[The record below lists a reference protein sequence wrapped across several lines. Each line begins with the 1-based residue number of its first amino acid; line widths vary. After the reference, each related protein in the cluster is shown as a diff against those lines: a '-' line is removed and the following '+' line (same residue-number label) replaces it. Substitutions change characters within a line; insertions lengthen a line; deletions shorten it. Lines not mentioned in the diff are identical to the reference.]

1 MASTSADQIRP
12 EGNHSLSTP
21 VRFLILSD
29 THGAKLPENLPPCDV
44 LLHCGDLTEDGTPES
59 ISLALQHLGK
69 VKANLKLVISGNHE
83 ISLDKSYWLSQGGEE
98 ADAERA
104 LGMVSPKASS
114 EASENGI
121 TFLWEGTYTFT
132 LACGA
137 TFRIYASPYT
147 PVYGTSAFQ
156 YHSKEDRFNSAGTP
170 SWAQN
175 VGTETSTIPNN
186 VDIVMTHGPARYIL
200 DEIDGHRPSNALST
214 RSYSTSLISS
224 RLFSQQTGTAIATEL
239 LYRILIDIINRFLC
253 SFQRLASRGIDEASS
268 WMERKLQERR
278 DNLNAAKASARE
290 GLKIVEEVGKL
301 VEDRGFLTC
310 PMTGHAMDATAE
322 GKRELPG
329 PPQWIRGVLA
339 GIDEGRM
346 VERDFWIHTHTG

>member
-1 MASTSADQIRP
+1 MA
-12 EGNHSLSTP
+12 
-21 VRFLILSD
+21 
-29 THGAKLPENLPPCDV
+29 
-44 LLHCGDLTEDGTPES
+44 
-59 ISLALQHLGK
+59 
-69 VKANLKLVISGNHE
+69 
-83 ISLDKSYWLSQGGEE
+83 
-98 ADAERA
+98 
-104 LGMVSPKASS
+104 ASS
-114 EASENGI
+114 S
-121 TFLWEGTYTFT
+121 LT
-132 LACGA
+132 LYRPG
-137 TFRIYASPYT
+137 
-147 PVYGTSAFQ
+147 
-156 YHSKEDRFNSAGTP
+156 
-170 SWAQN
+170 
-175 VGTETSTIPNN
+175 
-186 VDIVMTHGPARYIL
+186 
-200 DEIDGHRPSNALST
+200 PSNALST

-278 DNLNAAKASARE
+278 DNLNAAKANARE

-301 VEDRGFLTC
+301 VEHRGFVTC